1 MPLRV
6 DKGKHMKDLVN
17 IRKSRKLTQQEV
29 ADLANVSRQAYSSYE
44 TGIRRPSPE
53 VAIRLGAALDFDWT
67 RFYETEKEN

>member
-1 MPLRV
+1 MPQRV

-17 IRKSRKLTQQEV
+17 IRKNRKLTQQEV
-29 ADLANVSRQAYSSYE
+29 ADLVDVSRQAYSSYE

-53 VAIRLGAALDFDWT
+53 VAMRLGATLGFDWT